1 MTATQIIIAAVVGLV
16 GVSIVW
22 AVSGLRLP
30 KTYRERKCA
39 GNEWRSQFPTARK
52 EEIRLFLS
60 VFTEAFAIRERDKLK
75 FRPSDKLLEIRDKL
89 NPVKGIDALELEMLS
104 KLLKKKYGIELE
116 RLWNPELTLGSLF
129 SKVAQQIAPADA
141 PNNGASLNR

>member
-22 AVSGLRLP
+22 AVSGLGLP

-89 NPVKGIDALELEMLS
+89 NPVKGIDALELETLS
-104 KLLKKKYGIELE
+104 KLLKNIWIASKKWEYKLYGSCLST
-116 RLWNPELTLGSLF
+116 LLAKLTG
-129 SKVAQQIAPADA
+129 KDY
-141 PNNGASLNR
+141 